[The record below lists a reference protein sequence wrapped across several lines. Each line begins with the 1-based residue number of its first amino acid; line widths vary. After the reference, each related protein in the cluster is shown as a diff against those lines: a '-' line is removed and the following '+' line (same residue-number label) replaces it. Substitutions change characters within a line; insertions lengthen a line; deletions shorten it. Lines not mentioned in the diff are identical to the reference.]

1 MLILGGKNRS
11 ASSDY
16 IHNQDLL
23 SWDREE
29 KQRNSLPQG
38 LWI

>member
-16 IHNQDLL
+16 KYNQDLL
-23 SWDREE
+23 NSDREG
-29 KQRNSLPQG
+29 KKRNSLPQG
-38 LWI
+38 L